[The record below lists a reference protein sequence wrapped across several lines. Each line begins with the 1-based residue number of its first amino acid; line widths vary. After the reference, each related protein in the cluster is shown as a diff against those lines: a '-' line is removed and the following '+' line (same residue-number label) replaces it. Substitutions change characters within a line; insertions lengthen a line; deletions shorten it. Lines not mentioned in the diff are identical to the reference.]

1 MKKNEQYFSCFSY
14 ADRIAG
20 VNVGPSQQ
28 WTNPCLLASGVLPSD
43 TGKGDANKVSCF
55 GQRRP
60 IYKWFFFGWLG
71 VQLFRRL
78 SSLPCKKKHNCTCPD
93 PIQSEEWSRE
103 WPRLILTQQAHT
115 TKPAVV
121 AQKQASILCW
131 LSPTWPHM
139 TERWNGPTI
148 WWVRHCTWW
157 QEDEN
162 DSWCKNCIF
171 LQTILFSS
179 FRNIC
184 CFFSSLSFFGFFL
197 KCWPRH
203 ICKENHICQI
213 KSQQTRLRIPDT
225 RMLVVT
231 LWATYGND
239 LCDVWRCRAFVPN
252 NVLRTIYPRCKKKTP
267 ATQPRCRLIQV
278 CQKSRRTT
286 GRSWAQHPGKKLI
299 ACVCGCLC
307 GDCLSV

>member
-78 SSLPCKKKHNCTCPD
+78 SSLPCKKKKHNCTCPD

-171 LQTILFSS
+171 LQTILFFLFSKYLLFLFQSQLLWLFFEVLAKAYLQGKSYLPNQVTANSTANSWHSYAGCHLVSNIRQWLVWCLEVQS
-179 FRNIC
+179 FC
-184 CFFSSLSFFGFFL
+184 S
-197 KCWPRH
+197 K
-203 ICKENHICQI
+203 
-213 KSQQTRLRIPDT
+213 
-225 RMLVVT
+225 
-231 LWATYGND
+231 
-239 LCDVWRCRAFVPN
+239 
-252 NVLRTIYPRCKKKTP
+252 
-267 ATQPRCRLIQV
+267 
-278 CQKSRRTT
+278 
-286 GRSWAQHPGKKLI
+286 
-299 ACVCGCLC
+299 
-307 GDCLSV
+307 